1 MYLVSAYFDEQSNRT
16 LQGYINKIAEY
27 SGNSFMIDNTV
38 PPHLTISSIEARSVD
53 ELRDAFI
60 SAINKLS
67 PGEIII
73 PTLGQLFPYVV
84 YGGVVLNDYLQNMQ
98 KIIYDEI
105 SVIPGISVNRYYMP
119 NSWIPHVTLA
129 KTLKNEQMRIAF
141 EIMQK
146 TFNPVRGK
154 VVEIGLAQTNPHED
168 ILRMKL

>member
-1 MYLVSAYFDEQSNRT
+1 MYLVSAYFDEKSNRT

-27 SGNSFMIDNTV
+27 SGNSFMIDNNV

-67 PGEIII
+67 SGEIII
-73 PTLGQLFPYVV
+73 PTLGQLFPYVI
-84 YGGVVLNDYLQNMQ
+84 YGGVVLNDYLQDMQ
-98 KIIYDEI
+98 NVIYDEI
-105 SVIPGISVNRYYMP
+105 SAIPGISVSRYYRP

-129 KTLKNEQMRIAF
+129 KTLENEQMRIAF

-146 TFNPVRGK
+146 SFKPVRGK